1 MRGFLTVLSFY
12 ISLWLIDRPN
22 LEWPLRWFVSV
33 PPIKSV
39 MIYDQNRIELS
50 LQTIVDK
57 PRQAGAFRQ
66 VSGVTTVL
74 VISRD
79 LNVVVQGILFQPNSL
94 GFQCIA
100 LRFCVSSLIYP
111 AINRSFHQTTSFMCR
126 FSHQTSKK
134 IFGFWQV
141 AIFSLERKTARRI
154 SEALCYRIFNL
165 LIEHPYPKVEIRSKC
180 YPEEIRNLQPCGQ
193 FIHFPEGQNH
203 Q

>member
-74 VISRD
+74 VISHD

-94 GFQCIA
+94 GFQCIV

-111 AINRSFHQTTSFMCR
+111 AINRSFHQTTSFVCR
-126 FSHQTSKK
+126 FSHNISKI
-134 IFGFWQV
+134 IFEFWQTV
-141 AIFSLERKTARRI
+141 IFISACKTPRRI
-154 SEALCYRIFNL
+154 GEALCYKN
-165 LIEHPYPKVEIRSKC
+165 
-180 YPEEIRNLQPCGQ
+180 
-193 FIHFPEGQNH
+193 
-203 Q
+203 